1 MTKCDDDDTD
11 DYGHTMKKGQKHV
24 GVKQWI
30 RQNISS
36 QQNVHFSLRRALCI
50 IESTKKGFMFT
61 DGELFQETQ
70 YVEHSDFIALLK
82 A

>member
-30 RQNISS
+30 
-36 QQNVHFSLRRALCI
+36 
-50 IESTKKGFMFT
+50 
-61 DGELFQETQ
+61 
-70 YVEHSDFIALLK
+70 
-82 A
+82 